1 MTKKEATKSKIRAA
15 AHKCVAR
22 FGFEKTTL
30 DDIAKEVGLNKAS
43 LYYYYKNKEDIFLE
57 ITTDA
62 TRQFLETLKNSTLA
76 ATGGIEAQVRHFLVE
91 RAAYYLKLAADIH
104 ISEEALRQ
112 VEHLFHEQIKDVEAQ
127 EQQFLRELLE
137 AAAAHGQLH
146 TKDAALLAR
155 NLIYLSTGIKDSVK
169 QGRMD
174 GQPREQ
180 LVAEIAENLHFILEI
195 VFVGLRGAA
204 PSAI

>member
-1 MTKKEATKSKIRAA
+1 MTKKEQTKEKIRAA

-62 TRQFLETLKNSTLA
+62 TRRFLETLKTSTLA
-76 ATGGIEAQVRHFLVE
+76 VTGGIATQVRHFLVE
-91 RAAYYLKLAADIH
+91 RAAYYLKLAAEIH
-104 ISEEALRQ
+104 ISEETLRQ
-112 VEHLFHEQIKDVEAQ
+112 VEHLFHAQIKDVEAQ
-127 EQQFLRELLE
+127 EQAFLKGLLD
-137 AAAAHGQLH
+137 AAAAKSQIH
-146 TKDAALLAR
+146 TKDTAMLAR
-155 NLIYLSTGIKDSVK
+155 NLIYLSIGIKDSVK

-174 GQPREQ
+174 GVPSEQ
-180 LVAEIAENLHFILEI
+180 LVAEIAENLDFILEVI
-195 VFVGLRGAA
+195 FEGLQKVG
-204 PSAI
+204 